1 MTFSQLVDQISGSI
15 RGWWNSP
22 IESDLSAI
30 SQQIKKMEA
39 KLMSQVDDLNAKE
52 DANAASVDAVVA
64 GLTKLGTDLSKTL
77 ADLAAQIKAGSTPTD
92 LTATLAKAQSI
103 TDKLAPLA
111 NQLST
116 LDTEVTGADAPPTPA
131 A

>member
-1 MTFSQLVDQISGSI
+1 
-15 RGWWNSP
+15 
-22 IESDLSAI
+22 
-30 SQQIKKMEA
+30 
-39 KLMSQVDDLNAKE
+39 MSQVDDLNAKE